1 MSSLGQ
7 GYNVLVVGA
16 GGIGCELLKDLIDL
30 DTIDVSNLNRQF
42 LFRKIHVGKSKAEVA
57 CDSIKQMRKD
67 VELTPY
73 FASIFS
79 SQFDDEFFK
88 QFDIIFSALDNQAAR
103 RHVNRVCVSLNKP
116 IIESGTA
123 GYLGQVEPLIYAK
136 RTSKGPQA
144 PCFECTSRAN
154 DRRTYPTC
162 TIRNTPSEPVHC
174 VVWAKFLFNQLFG
187 EADIENEEVSPDLE
201 DPEAQDSETHKGDEI
216 LEEKNSLWSRSA
228 LSDETIS
235 PEESLAMR
243 LFNRDISTLLSM
255 RSLWVDHPG
264 RRKPCPL
271 DASSLKAA
279 KAHPGLDGNDGSEGL
294 RDQRQMSLEGWI
306 SLFLSSTRELRKRT
320 GLTDS
325 GAGEH
330 KPLVWDKDDRDAMDF
345 VTAASIIRAILFQI
359 PGANELT
366 RFTVKSFAGNI
377 IPAIA
382 TTNAIIAG
390 VMVLQALNVLQGRID
405 AVRTV
410 FLHRQPA
417 GFGRFLAPCRPPPPN
432 PNCLVCSGAQA
443 QELRL
448 HCDPTTMR
456 LIHLKENVL
465 IKHLGMIAPDV
476 EIEGKGIILISSDGD
491 ETEDIEQE
499 TLSNFNLTGEG
510 CPRLRCDDFRQ
521 NMTFYL
527 RIVSTPPGRDD
538 FIWRVEGQYEAPN
551 QESAKETNSSEPP
564 PTGSKRLREADDSD
578 IEEVCTSG
586 EDFESLRPSKV
597 LKVGLNE
604 GGVEDEDGEV
614 VIVMASNSAE
624 FATKVIDCFYELPP
638 TDVLSLKAEAME
650 VEPSASSSPVH
661 SSSAPSELPP
671 IYGEEVSEEWIEAH
685 TQLTQEISSLR
696 DQLLRQ
702 PLSSSNV
709 ELASLSESAQNLAAQ
724 IVALQRG
731 VESLHQFASH
741 LAQITQAAD
750 QIQEVSEKLAAL
762 STEDSTGRPLKL
774 LQEVSENIEAI
785 CK

>member
-1 MSSLGQ
+1 MSNLGD
-7 GYNVLVVGA
+7 GYNVLVIGA
-16 GGIGCELLKDLIDL
+16 GGIGCELLKNLVYSGFKKISLIDL

-57 CDSIKQMRKD
+57 CESIKQMRSD
-67 VELTPY
+67 VDLTPY
-73 FASIFS
+73 HASIFS
-79 SQFDDEFFK
+79 SRFDDEFFK
-88 QFDIIFSALDNQAAR
+88 QFDIVFSALDNQAAR
-103 RHVNRVCVSLNKP
+103 RHVNRMCVYANKP

-144 PCFECTSRAN
+144 PCFECTPRAN

-187 EADIENEEVSPDLE
+187 EADPENEDVSPDMD
-201 DPEAQDSETHKGDEI
+201 DPEAQNSENHKDGENSET
-216 LEEKNSLWSRSA
+216 NSSLWSKTT
-228 LSDETIS
+228 LNDESTS

-243 LFNRDISTLLSM
+243 LFNKDISTLLSM
-255 RSLWVDHPG
+255 RGLWVDHPG
-264 RRKPCPL
+264 RREPCPL
-271 DASSLKAA
+271 DVNTLEAA
-279 KAHPGLDGNDGSEGL
+279 RAHPGLDGNEGSEGL

-306 SLFLSSTRELRKRT
+306 SLFLSSARSLRKKT
-320 GLTDS
+320 GLADS
-325 GAGEH
+325 GAGDY

-345 VTAASIIRAILFQI
+345 VAAASIIRAILFHV

-366 RFTVKSFAGNI
+366 RFMVKSFAGNI

-432 PNCLVCSGAQA
+432 PNCLVCSEAQM

-448 HCDPTTMR
+448 HCNPAAMR

-476 EIEGKGIILISSDGD
+476 EIEGKGVILISSDGD

-499 TLSNFNLTGEG
+499 TLFDFNLFGEG

-527 RIVSTPPGRDD
+527 RIVSGPRSGDD
-538 FIWRVEGQYEAPN
+538 FSWHVEGECGALDQEA
-551 QESAKETNSSEPP
+551 AKEADSSEPP
-564 PTGSKRLREADDSD
+564 PTGSKRTREADDSD
-578 IEEVCTSG
+578 IEEVRSSDG
-586 EDFESLRPSKV
+586 EVESSRPSK
-597 LKVGLNE
+597 
-604 GGVEDEDGEV
+604 
-614 VIVMASNSAE
+614 
-624 FATKVIDCFYELPP
+624 T
-638 TDVLSLKAEAME
+638 EAMD
-650 VEPSASSSPVH
+650 VESSAPSSSMH
-661 SSSAPSELPP
+661 SSSAPSDLPP
-671 IYGEEVSEEWIEAH
+671 IYGQEVSEEVRIFFCFYTLYRLGAFRTSQWIEAH
-685 TQLTQEISSLR
+685 TQLTREISSLR

-702 PLSSSNV
+702 PPPSSKV
-709 ELASLSESAQNLAAQ
+709 EFASLSESTQNLAAQ
-724 IVALQRG
+724 IATLQRG
-731 VESLHQFASH
+731 VESLHQFASQ
-741 LAQITQAAD
+741 LARITHAAD
-750 QIQEVSEKLAAL
+750 QIQEVSDKLAAL
-762 STEDSTGRPLKL
+762 STDEATGRPLKV